1 MSDEFTTLIIKIIFA
16 ILSTAVTM
24 YLIPY
29 LKTLS
34 ERNMDKKLR
43 EFIKEAVY
51 AAEQVLHEPGSG
63 VKKKNVVVNETQLW
77 LKNHNINL
85 TDAELDNMIE
95 AMVYAMNNAKEV
107 LLND

>member
-1 MSDEFTTLIIKIIFA
+1 
-16 ILSTAVTM
+16 
-24 YLIPY
+24 
-29 LKTLS
+29 
-34 ERNMDKKLR
+34 MDKKLR

-51 AAEQVLHEPGSG
+51 AAEQVLNEPGSG

-85 TDAELDNMIE
+85 TEAELDNMIE